1 MKKFDFIIICNL
13 IYLVILIIIKMNPY
27 INLKNYKNSIE
38 KRSKYFQNLLKE
50 YTDIRLKKSNV
61 LDIGCGN
68 GQYTFIFSKFV
79 NKIYGIDPSESMLKS
94 ARKNKKIF
102 NSSNIRFYKGTDL
115 SIPFSQ
121 KFDIILYS
129 NSLHFSY
136 NVMNS
141 LKNSFNS
148 LKNNG
153 ILLIMEPIKTF
164 SVPKLNPDHE
174 KFNKRIYLKK
184 INILKKTRLIIK
196 KFCKDKKILHE
207 QSKRNYLIIIKKI

>member
-79 NKIYGIDPSESMLKS
+79 NKIYGIDPSELMLKS
-94 ARKNKKIF
+94 ARNNKKIF
-102 NSSNIRFYKGTDL
+102 NSSNIRFYKGNDL
-115 SIPFSQ
+115 NIPFSQ

-129 NSLHFSY
+129 NSLHFSS
-136 NVMNS
+136 NVIKSLNNS
-141 LKNSFNS
+141 YDLLK
-148 LKNNG
+148 KNG

-164 SVPKLNPDHE
+164 SVSKLNPNNK
-174 KFNKRIYLKK
+174 KFNKKIYTKK
-184 INILKKTRLIIK
+184 INILKKTKMYIK
-196 KFCKDKKILHE
+196 KFIENKKILYEH
-207 QSKRNYLIIIKKI
+207 SKRNYFIIIK